1 LSSAERLLALS
12 DALAPNGTNG
22 TQPPPP
28 DPSAD
33 HVDGERPT
41 TAINDDAE
49 PEGAVP
55 PGYDWP
61 THGGYLGCLLGLIG
75 ACIAGGFI
83 GSSLLAALTHYQW
96 VPGIVAALIA
106 VAVYAVVIVALCW
119 LGWTL
124 GKRYYRAYP
133 QTRGRTWGEH
143 DDYTEPAAEPD
154 AMEAGDG
161 HAGRGG
167 HAPDATPTPGEGV
180 EAAHSEEPAPDEP
193 AERPSGV

>member
-12 DALAPNGTNG
+12 DARAPNGTHP
-22 TQPPPP
+22 QPP

-41 TAINDDAE
+41 AATNDDAE

-61 THGGYLGCLLGLIG
+61 THGGYLGCLLGLVG
-75 ACIAGGFI
+75 ACIVGGFI
-83 GSSLLAALTHYQW
+83 GSSLQKALTHYRW
-96 VPGIVAALIA
+96 VPDIVAALIA

-133 QTRGRTWGEH
+133 QARGRTWGEH
-143 DDYTEPAAEPD
+143 EDYTEPVSEPG
-154 AMEAGDG
+154 ATQAGDG
-161 HAGRGG
+161 DSG
-167 HAPDATPTPGEGV
+167 HAPGVTQAPGEGA
-180 EAAHSEEPAPDEP
+180 EAAHTEEPGPDEP